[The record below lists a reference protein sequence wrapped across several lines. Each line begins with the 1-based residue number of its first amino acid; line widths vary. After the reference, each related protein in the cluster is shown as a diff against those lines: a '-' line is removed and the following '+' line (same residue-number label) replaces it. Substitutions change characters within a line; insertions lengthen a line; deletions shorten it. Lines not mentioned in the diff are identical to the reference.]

1 MGTRERPRDRA
12 FRSAEETVAA
22 VARELR
28 LARTSAGLSLREV
41 AAAAGVS
48 HTKVWHIE
56 HGRTPDVS
64 VLDLAVIASA
74 TGLRLGLRL
83 WPDGDPIRDA
93 AHVQL
98 LGRLRARLHPDL
110 RWRTEVPIS
119 LPGDR
124 RAWDAAIA
132 GIGFVIG
139 VDAETRIRDAQA
151 VVRRVNL
158 KQRDGELDHVILLV
172 ADTRANRAAL
182 RAAATELA
190 EAFPVPAREALKAL
204 AAGRA
209 PGATG

>member
-93 AHVQL
+93 
-98 LGRLRARLHPDL
+98 
-110 RWRTEVPIS
+110 
-119 LPGDR
+119 
-124 RAWDAAIA
+124 
-132 GIGFVIG
+132 
-139 VDAETRIRDAQA
+139 
-151 VVRRVNL
+151 
-158 KQRDGELDHVILLV
+158 
-172 ADTRANRAAL
+172 
-182 RAAATELA
+182 
-190 EAFPVPAREALKAL
+190 
-204 AAGRA
+204 
-209 PGATG
+209 